1 MGKLAQ
7 ARLSISIF
15 VILILFVGFNWYTN
29 EKARSFEEPHEALLD
44 LESDL
49 LMIPGYKKNNVSLYF
64 FMKDNNKLGATF
76 LEHGIFGWKTEGDL
90 LYTTMGERE
99 DYVTLDKYVVHDDY
113 FVYGLVRSEVQP
125 IIKVNGKEATLLN
138 LNMLESSKVKEY
150 KLENMYI
157 WYVEDGFPITD
168 GKIEMIN
175 KETNELITSTKLD
188 MKKEAE

>member
-44 LESDL
+44 LEPNL

-125 IIKVNGKEATLLN
+125 VIKVNGKEATLLN

-168 GKIEMIN
+168 GKIVMIN